1 MTGMTSIPIMVLSS
15 FVCATARSM
24 MRVGLAVSRM
34 PPVTMMVLLLSAM
47 LSFLSPATCL
57 LSSSVVRLPRF
68 FGAALSRAI
77 ILAVVCTIVAPL
89 LEEAIAVIRSME
101 RTVSPSKPHLPTLL
115 LPTNTASQTTWNPAR
130 HCLSTH
136 EVNQDLGAVDES
148 TMRSVEC

>member
-1 MTGMTSIPIMVLSS
+1 
-15 FVCATARSM
+15 
-24 MRVGLAVSRM
+24 MRVGIAVSRM
-34 PPVTMMVLLLSAM
+34 PPVTVMLPLLSAM
-47 LSFLSPATCL
+47 LPFLSPAACL
-57 LSSSVVRLPRF
+57 LSLSVVGLPRF

-77 ILAVVCTIVAPL
+77 ILAVVCAIFVPL

-101 RTVSPSKPHLPTLL
+101 RTVSPSKPHLSTLL

-130 HCLSTH
+130 HRLSTH